1 MPRRKSAAIHDLTPF
16 ARELQ
21 DWLATQRRED
31 GYLGWSHAYLADR
44 LPTSRSTVDAWFRPM
59 GGHPAPTLPG
69 KETFYL
75 VRDITGWPMEKL
87 LALTGYREPPP
98 YEPTIWQFLLDDLRR
113 QRQFVDDQERIG
125 GWLREAQVRWSNRA
139 KRPAR
144 ATQARTAVEGAPATT
159 PATTEIVE
167 TAGPM
172 RRRDRGP
179 VGSGK

>member
-113 QRQFVDDQERIG
+113 QRQFVDDQQRIG
-125 GWLREAQVRWSNRA
+125 GWLRDAQVRWSNRA

-144 ATQARTAVEGAPATT
+144 RAAAEGAPATPVVT
-159 PATTEIVE
+159 S
-167 TAGPM
+167 AGHEAALRS
-172 RRRDRGP
+172 RRRDREP